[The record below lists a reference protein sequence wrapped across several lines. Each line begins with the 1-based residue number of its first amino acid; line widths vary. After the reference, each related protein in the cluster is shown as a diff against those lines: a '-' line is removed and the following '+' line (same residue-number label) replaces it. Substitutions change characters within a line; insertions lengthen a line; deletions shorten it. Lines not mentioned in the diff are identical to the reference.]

1 MFFEPRHTERG
12 VSGLTRDS
20 LMTAL
25 LMQCIVVTY
34 LFPFIET
41 KIFSGKRLSTAL

>member
-1 MFFEPRHTERG
+1 MFLEPRHTERG

-25 LMQCIVVTY
+25 LMQWMVVTY
-34 LFPFIET
+34 LFPFIES
-41 KIFSGKRLSTAL
+41 KMSWGKRLSTAL